1 MLALTIWFIY
11 ERIFTTKNLLEIG
24 DYFESHLFDTS
35 RLWMFVFSLILMLFN
50 WGVEA
55 VKWRLLILKIEN
67 ISIAQSFKA
76 ILSGV
81 TVSVF
86 TPNRIGEYAGR
97 VVYIHNADRIKAA
110 LITVITSLSQLIITL
125 LLGSLALL
133 FYLIDYHGDI
143 IGDLSIYI
151 GVQLYIVFFVLSL
164 LVFLN
169 TSVISL
175 ILSKIKFLADRFK
188 KYIDVFAYYSQ
199 LELAQTLLLSLIRY
213 LIFSIQYYLLLRF
226 FDVDIT
232 IAQALILIPVYFIT
246 LTAIPSITLAELGIR
261 EVVAITVFSVVAE
274 NELGMVSTSFVIW
287 LINLALPALIG
298 MIFVLRAKLFKE

>member
-1 MLALTIWFIY
+1 MLALTVWFIY
-11 ERIFTTKNLLEIG
+11 ERIFTTKNLREIG

-35 RLWMFVFSLILMLFN
+35 RQWMFFLSLVLMIFN
-50 WGVEA
+50 WGIEA

-67 ISIAQSFKA
+67 ITFIQSFKA

-97 VVYIHNADRIKAA
+97 VVYIQHADRIKAA
-110 LITVITSLSQLIITL
+110 LITVITSLSQLTITL
-125 LLGSLALL
+125 ILGALALL
-133 FYLIDYHGDI
+133 FYLNEHHGDV

-175 ILSKIKFLADRFK
+175 ILSRIKFLADRFK

-213 LIFSIQYYLLLRF
+213 IIFSIQYYLLLRF
-226 FDVDIT
+226 FNVDIT
-232 IAQALILIPVYFIT
+232 ITQAILLIPVYFIT
-246 LTAIPSITLAELGIR
+246 LTAIPTITLAELGVR
-261 EVVAITVFSVVAE
+261 EVVAISVFSVVAE

-287 LINLALPALIG
+287 LINLALPALVG
-298 MIFVLRAKLFKE
+298 MVFVLRAKLFKE